1 MVMEVIKEI
10 AHIPGVLKEVYG
22 DLAKPGVEQ
31 VGKAL
36 GTVIGLGNTILWPV
50 ALTNAKARIALESNL
65 EKYRKRLE
73 GTLKEEITE
82 VAPEIGVPIGE
93 KIAYVTNEELS
104 DMYIELLAKAS
115 TGSSASLAHPSF
127 VNVIN
132 NLSPDEAVLLKTLRT
147 DQTLPFVQIRVQ
159 ISGQNQFQVL
169 DPLYSPLSKVTGISF
184 PDNLAAYLSNL
195 QGLGILQVRTDI
207 YLADKELYESLEFES
222 KARFKVKEMED
233 GTEPKMSI
241 TFKKG
246 KIDVTPFGGLF
257 LQACFA
263 K

>member
-1 MVMEVIKEI
+1 
-10 AHIPGVLKEVYG
+10 
-22 DLAKPGVEQ
+22 
-31 VGKAL
+31 
-36 GTVIGLGNTILWPV
+36 
-50 ALTNAKARIALESNL
+50 
-65 EKYRKRLE
+65 
-73 GTLKEEITE
+73 
-82 VAPEIGVPIGE
+82 
-93 KIAYVTNEELS
+93 
-104 DMYIELLAKAS
+104 
-115 TGSSASLAHPSF
+115 
-127 VNVIN
+127 
-132 NLSPDEAVLLKTLRT
+132 
-147 DQTLPFVQIRVQ
+147 
-159 ISGQNQFQVL
+159 
-169 DPLYSPLSKVTGISF
+169 VTGISF